1 MTEQTSPVL
10 SLTPAD
16 QEASAT
22 PRSPSGFGGRTDAQV
37 GMSLGL
43 APPGLGSSRQVAD
56 DSAPTSLG
64 APTEGGEVFQ
74 ASVAQQM
81 QRPAP
86 RPKEHAFKKLMREQA
101 EAAKAAKTSDPIV
114 DADEIQDAEVVD
126 ASTTTRDADP
136 VDVVTDGDAS
146 GQAAAS

>member
-1 MTEQTSPVL
+1 
-10 SLTPAD
+10 
-16 QEASAT
+16 
-22 PRSPSGFGGRTDAQV
+22 
-37 GMSLGL
+37 
-43 APPGLGSSRQVAD
+43 
-56 DSAPTSLG
+56 
-64 APTEGGEVFQ
+64 
-74 ASVAQQM
+74 M

-101 EAAKAAKTSDPIV
+101 EAVKAAKTSDPIV